1 MVDEF
6 KPSAAGSYRHRADA
20 LRLLAADMHSPEGR
34 IRILALAASFERLA
48 ETAGEREAKAAEAI
62 LAESGTTE
70 SVVSGDQEACAV
82 IKSAGVNS

>member
-48 ETAGEREAKAAEAI
+48 ETAGEREAKAAESIRA
-62 LAESGTTE
+62 E